1 MFPPRGCVTRI
12 DSEGARH
19 AGLGVSTS
27 VATGPRRKGPPA
39 VTRVLILAEIRLDR
53 EGLARL
59 LGSDERF
66 DVVGVAASL
75 EEALTALEDVRP
87 DIVLVDMATRGGADA
102 VRALVAAVPRVKVVA
117 LALAEVERDVISLA
131 EAGASGY
138 VEREGSMEDLVAVI
152 ESVSLG
158 EALCSPGVTATLF
171 RRIAALARQRGL
183 EPFEGRLTARELDVL
198 RLIEEGCSNKEIAKA
213 LSIELP
219 TVKNHVHNILQK
231 LNVHRRTEAVARARR
246 HGLPSRVGLES
257 LIPRERAGLTIRT
270 GRERE
275 GSKNRASSRP

>member
-1 MFPPRGCVTRI
+1 M
-12 DSEGARH
+12 
-19 AGLGVSTS
+19 
-27 VATGPRRKGPPA
+27 
-39 VTRVLILAEIRLDR
+39 TRVLILAEIRLDR

-152 ESVSLG
+152 ESVSRG

-171 RRIAALARQRGL
+171 RRIAALARERGL

-246 HGLPSRVGLES
+246 HGLPSRAGLES
-257 LIPRERAGLTIRT
+257 LIPREGAGLTIRHRT
-270 GRERE
+270 
-275 GSKNRASSRP
+275 